1 MNETLACED
10 GKKKVQGAVGTSI
23 PIWKGSNLEMNK
35 ALNWMN
41 PIQNRNIRVGH
52 FEMGSV

>member
-10 GKKKVQGAVGTSI
+10 GKKEVQGAVGTSI